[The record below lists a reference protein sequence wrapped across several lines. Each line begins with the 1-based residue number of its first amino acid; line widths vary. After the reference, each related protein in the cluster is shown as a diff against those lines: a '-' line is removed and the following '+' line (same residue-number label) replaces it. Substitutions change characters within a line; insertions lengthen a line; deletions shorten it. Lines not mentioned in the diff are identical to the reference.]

1 MDRGDNDAFTV
12 EASNLV
18 SSASYTIDISTDDTG
33 IGFDSDCSDR
43 EEEVT
48 VQSKTLHA
56 VSLTLY
62 GCATAGG
69 TVTATLSRDGSTVDT
84 ATQTVTVLPPG
95 ISIEISDLVS
105 SFTEGETDSFSV
117 TAENLESSESYKILL
132 TSSNGAVGFHAY
144 CGFDRYETSV
154 FVSEGAHRTQF
165 P

>member
-18 SSASYTIDISTDDTG
+18 SSASYTIDVSTDDTD
-33 IGFDSDCSDR
+33 IGFDSNCSDR

-69 TVTATLSRDGSTVDT
+69 TVTATLSRDGSTGRHRHAD
-84 ATQTVTVLPPG
+84 G
-95 ISIEISDLVS
+95 
-105 SFTEGETDSFSV
+105 
-117 TAENLESSESYKILL
+117 
-132 TSSNGAVGFHAY
+132 NGVAAGH
-144 CGFDRYETSV
+144 FDRDLGSGQ
-154 FVSEGAHRTQF
+154 FVHRGRNR
-165 P
+165 